1 MKKHSAAGR
10 QPVTRLTPDPALG
23 LTSEQA
29 HHRMRAGWHNLTK
42 EQLSKTEG
50 QIIRDNIFTFF
61 NFLFFG
67 LAFCLFMVRAYTDM
81 LFLGIVIVNVL
92 IGIIQELKVKR
103 TLDKISLLSGQNAH
117 VVRDG
122 TVQTLPTDELVLD
135 DIVRFIPGSSIC
147 ADAILCEG
155 TVEVNEAL
163 LTGEADII
171 TKRPG
176 DHLLS
181 GSFIV
186 SGSCSARLDKVG
198 NDSYAASITH
208 EAKRRKKHRSEMMRD
223 LDRLLK
229 FIGIGI
235 IPLGLIMFFKQ
246 SALLNTGVPYAVSS
260 TVAAMVGMIPE
271 GLYLLVNIAL
281 AVSVINLARRRT
293 LVHELSCI
301 ENLARVDTLCLDKTG
316 TLTEGVMEV
325 TGTIPLSGLTN
336 EALEGQMAAFL
347 RASASENATA
357 RALKSHFQQSAP
369 SLSVKEEIAFSSE
382 RKWNALIL
390 RDGSACFLGAPE
402 RLLGKDYAR
411 YTPQLK
417 PILASGKR
425 VLLLAQGTAEDADS
439 PENGC
444 LTPLGFIL
452 LSDKLRDDVQETLA
466 YFKEQGVT
474 IKVISGDNAEAVS
487 EIARRAGVNGA
498 SAFIDAS
505 TLNEDTDMA
514 AAAENHNV
522 FGRVTPEQKRRLI
535 RGLKENGHTVAMI
548 GDGVNDVL
556 ALKDADCSIAMA
568 TGSDAAQHVSQIVL
582 LDSDFSVMPQI
593 VREGRRV
600 INNIERSAALF
611 LVKNIF
617 SFILS
622 LILLFAAIPYPF
634 LPIHITL
641 ISGLM
646 IGIPSFALTFEPN
659 YRQVRGH
666 FLRNVLSSALPG
678 GLVNAFNLLAVL
690 ITGTLLGISM
700 DQISTICTLLV
711 GVTGLLVLFR
721 LCQPLNLPKA
731 GLIAAMGITFF
742 GAAFLF
748 GSLFSLSPLTLES
761 WVVFGAFTVLSPL
774 LMTALTALLRR
785 LKLWQTKDKTLKTPK
800 PLSLHETDRL

>member
-10 QPVTRLTPDPALG
+10 QPITRLNPDPALG

-29 HHRMRAGWHNLTK
+29 QHRAEAGWHNRTGDR
-42 EQLSKTEG
+42 LSKTEG

-61 NFLFFG
+61 NLLFFA
-67 LAFCLFMVRAYTDM
+67 LALCLFMVKAYTDM
-81 LFLGIVIVNVL
+81 LFLGIVIINVL

-103 TLDKISLLSGQNAH
+103 TLDKIALLSGQNAR
-117 VVRDG
+117 VIRDG
-122 TVQTLPTDELVLD
+122 VVQTLPPDALVLD
-135 DIVRFIPGSSIC
+135 DIALFGPGSSIC
-147 ADAILCEG
+147 ADAILYSG
-155 TVEVNEAL
+155 AVEVNESL
-163 LTGEADII
+163 LTGESDIVAKS
-171 TKRPG
+171 TG
-176 DHLLS
+176 DCLLS

-198 NDSYAASITH
+198 GDSYAASITQ

-223 LDRLLK
+223 LDRMLK
-229 FIGIGI
+229 LIGIGI

-281 AVSVINLARRRT
+281 AVSVVNLARRRT

-325 TGTIPLSGLTN
+325 TGVLPLSGLS
-336 EALEGQMAAFL
+336 EGDLEKHLAAFQK
-347 RASASENATA
+347 AATSENATA
-357 RALKSHFQQSAP
+357 TALNHYCTQDAP
-369 SLSVKEEIAFSSE
+369 SLSVKSEIPFSSE

-390 RDGSACFLGAPE
+390 DDGSACFLGAPK
-402 RLLGKDYAR
+402 RLLGKNYTR
-411 YTPQLK
+411 YTSRLK
-417 PILASGKR
+417 PYLASGKR
-425 VLLLAQGTAEDADS
+425 VLLLAQGTAASVEA
-439 PENGC
+439 PENSN
-444 LTPLGFIL
+444 LRPLGFIF
-452 LSDKLRDDVQETLA
+452 LSDKLRHDVQETLA
-466 YFKEQGVT
+466 YFREQGVA

-498 SAFIDAS
+498 GAYIDAS
-505 TLNEDTDMA
+505 SLDEDADMV
-514 AAAENHNV
+514 AAAENHSV

-535 RGLKENGHTVAMI
+535 RGLKESGHTVAMI

-556 ALKDADCSIAMA
+556 ALKEADCSIAMA
-568 TGSDAAQHVSQIVL
+568 AGSDAAQHVSQMVL

-622 LILLFAAIPYPF
+622 LILLFVAVPYPF

-659 YRQVRGH
+659 DRQVRGH
-666 FLRNVLSSALPG
+666 FLKNVLSGALPG

-690 ITGTLLGISM
+690 TAGSLLGLPMS
-700 DQISTICTLLV
+700 QISTVCTLLV
-711 GVTGLLVLFR
+711 GVTGLLVLFK
-721 LCQPLNLPKA
+721 LCQPLSLPRA
-731 GLIAAMGITFF
+731 GLIAAMGVGFF

-748 GSLFSLSPLTLES
+748 GPLFSLSLLTLEG
-761 WVVFGAFTVLSPL
+761 WLILGILTALSPL
-774 LMTALTALLRR
+774 LMTGLTALLRR
-785 LKLWQTKDKTLKTPK
+785 LEQQQKKTKSLKKNKAAEPAR
-800 PLSLHETDRL
+800 D

>member
-1 MKKHSAAGR
+1 MTKKHSAAR
-10 QPVTRLTPDPALG
+10 RHAIIRLTPDPAQG

-29 HHRMRAGWHNLTK
+29 QIRKKAGWHNKTK

-61 NFLFFG
+61 NFLFFALG
-67 LAFCLFMVRAYTDM
+67 FCLFLVRAYTDM
-81 LFLGIVIVNVL
+81 LFLGIVVINVL
-92 IGIIQELKVKR
+92 IGIVQELKVKR
-103 TLDKISLLSGQNAH
+103 TLDKISLLSGQNAR

-122 TVQTLPTDELVLD
+122 AVKSLPPDELVLD
-135 DIVRFIPGSSIC
+135 DIVRFGPGSSIC

-155 TVEVNEAL
+155 TVEVNESL
-163 LTGEADII
+163 LTGEADSIV
-171 TKRPG
+171 KRPG
-176 DHLLS
+176 DQLLS

-186 SGSCSARLDKVG
+186 SGNCSARLDKVG
-198 NDSYAASITH
+198 GDSYAASITQ
-208 EAKRRKKHRSEMMRD
+208 EARRRKKHRSEMMRD

-281 AVSVINLARRRT
+281 AVSVVNLARRRT

-301 ENLARVDTLCLDKTG
+301 ENLARVNTLCLDKTG

-325 TGTIPLSGLTN
+325 TGILPLSGLTDRDF
-336 EALEGQMAAFL
+336 EARLSAFL
-347 RASASENATA
+347 QAATSENATA
-357 RALKSHFQQSAP
+357 KALNSRFQQRVP
-369 SLSVKEEIAFSSE
+369 PLSVKKEIPFSSE
-382 RKWNALIL
+382 RKWNALVL
-390 RDGSACFLGAPE
+390 SDGSACFLGAPE
-402 RLLGKDYAR
+402 RLLGEDYTR
-411 YTPQLK
+411 YAPQLK
-417 PILASGKR
+417 PHLTSGKR
-425 VLLLAQGTAEDADS
+425 VLLLAQGTAVSVSD
-439 PENGC
+439 PENSG
-444 LTPLGFIL
+444 LTPLGFVF
-452 LSDKLRDDVQETLA
+452 LSDKLRDDAQETLA

-498 SAFIDAS
+498 SAYLDTS
-505 TLNEDTDMA
+505 TLDEDADMA
-514 AAAENHNV
+514 AAAENHSV

-556 ALKDADCSIAMA
+556 ALKEADCSIAMA
-568 TGSDAAQHVSQIVL
+568 AGSDAAQHVSQMVL

-690 ITGTLLGISM
+690 ITGTLLGLPM
-700 DQISTICTLLV
+700 DQVSTICTLLV
-711 GVTGLLVLFR
+711 GVTGLLVLIK
-721 LCQPLNLPKA
+721 LCQPLNLPRA
-731 GLIAAMGITFF
+731 GLIAAMGIGFF
-742 GAAFLF
+742 GAALLL
-748 GSLFSLSPLTLES
+748 GSLFSMSPLTLES
-761 WVVFGAFTVLSPL
+761 WAVFGVFTALSPL
-774 LMTALTALLRR
+774 LMAGVTALLRPLNAWAEKNKI
-785 LKLWQTKDKTLKTPK
+785 LKIQKK
-800 PLSLHETDRL
+800 PQPLRK